1 VFLLLRDSLPEY
13 ALSTANR
20 RYDNYLLEAIQYMRT
35 YYSSSITIEDICRYI
50 YLSPSHFKRVFKAEI
65 GITPYRFLLKV
76 RIDKAKQVLSN
87 EDYSVDEVARLC
99 GFANAGHLSTVFKSS
114 EGVTPLEYR
123 RRGACHE

>member
-1 VFLLLRDSLPEY
+1 MFLLLRDSLPEY

-99 GFANAGHLSTVFKSS
+99 GLPMQGICQPFLKVVRA
-114 EGVTPLEYR
+114 
-123 RRGACHE
+123 